1 MLLLSCGTKYEKSLN
16 ISEGMGGWFVNETE
30 YFFQINVYIYY
41 TAQSKHS
48 YNIPSIVGVHFEY
61 KTAAK
66 LMTKQLLYT
75 K

>member
-1 MLLLSCGTKYEKSLN
+1 MWVGIHMMENELN
-16 ISEGMGGWFVNETE
+16 RQW
-30 YFFQINVYIYY
+30 FQINVYIYY